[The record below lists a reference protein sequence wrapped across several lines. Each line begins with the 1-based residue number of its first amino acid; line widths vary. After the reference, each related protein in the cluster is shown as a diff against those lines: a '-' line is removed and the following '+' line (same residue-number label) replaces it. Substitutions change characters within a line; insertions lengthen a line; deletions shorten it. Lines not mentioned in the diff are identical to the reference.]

1 MSWELNSLYSSLSQ
15 NSDWVVT
22 AEQDCLCVTDANGI
36 EAFVAVSGKQ
46 IIVES
51 VLFAAS
57 QVQDT
62 IALNELILK
71 THQIFP
77 LTTVAISTIGE
88 EDYYVAFGA
97 LSSASKEE
105 SVLLE
110 LEALFDN
117 VEGFLDAYE
126 EHLN

>member
-1 MSWELNSLYSSLSQ
+1 MSWELSSLFSLLSECDQ
-15 NSDWVVT
+15 WAVT
-22 AEQDCLCVTDANGI
+22 AEEDCLCVTNTDGL
-36 EAFVAVSGKQ
+36 EAFVAVSGQQ

-51 VLFAAS
+51 VLFAVS
-57 QVQDT
+57 QVSDT
-62 IALNELILK
+62 VALNDLILR

-77 LTTVAISTIGE
+77 LTTVAISTIGD
-88 EDYYVAFGA
+88 EDYYIAFGA
-97 LSSASKEE
+97 LSAGSKEE

-117 VEGFLDAYE
+117 VAGFLDAYE

>member
-1 MSWELNSLYSSLSQ
+1 MSWELSSLFSLLSERDQ
-15 NSDWVVT
+15 WAVT
-22 AEQDCLCVTDANGI
+22 AEEDCLCVTNTDGL
-36 EAFVAVSGKQ
+36 EAFVAVSGQQ

-51 VLFAAS
+51 VLFSVS
-57 QVQDT
+57 QVSDT
-62 IALNELILK
+62 AALNDLILR

-77 LTTVAISTIGE
+77 LTTVAISTIGD
-88 EDYYVAFGA
+88 EDYYIAFGA
-97 LSSASKEE
+97 LSSGSKEE

-117 VEGFLDAYE
+117 VAGFLDAYE

>member
-1 MSWELNSLYSSLSQ
+1 MSWNLESLETLLAQ
-15 NSDWVVT
+15 QADWAVT
-22 AEQDCLCVTDANGI
+22 AEDDCLCITNSDGL
-36 EAFVAVSGKQ
+36 EAYLAVSGAQ

-57 QVQDT
+57 NVAD
-62 IALNELILK
+62 IAALNMEILK
-71 THQIFP
+71 THQLFP
-77 LTTVAISTIGE
+77 LTTIAVSTIGDD
-88 EDYYVAFGA
+88 DYYIAFGA
-97 LSSASKEE
+97 LSSGSKEE

-126 EHLN
+126 DHLQ